1 MFCLHAMH
9 QQPHGL
15 AWIRMHFVQAC
26 EGFHERRVRLT
37 EARRARAQEQ
47 DALFVVGTEEGF
59 LCARKARA
67 PHASCR
73 GGSAPARR
81 SRTTS
86 SSWAPRRAS
95 CTSAARRS
103 TRSMWPATR
112 GTTARSTR
120 SRGTGATAASSSP
133 RPPTGPSGSG
143 TMRGPRRARPPR
155 GRWRGHSCCTH
166 DILYSS
172 HCPRS
177 VITREH
183 NLGQSKCGLLPLKW
197 STVL

>member
-103 TRSMWPATR
+103 TRSTWPATR

-143 TMRGPRRARPPR
+143 TTRGPRRARARRAPGGGLTPAAPVTV
-155 GRWRGHSCCTH
+155 CTVH
-166 DILYSS
+166 IPAAS
-172 HCPRS
+172 
-177 VITREH
+177 
-183 NLGQSKCGLLPLKW
+183 
-197 STVL
+197 